1 MRLSGRALI
10 ILGAIVALIAIVATD
25 QIVPPASE
33 RQAAL
38 RIWLGARATGI
49 TAYLLLTFQVVVGL
63 VLSHPTN
70 LSSWRLSKRLFPW
83 HEQLWVFVLAFLGL
97 HITSIVVDSY
107 ADVGLLGAFV
117 PGASAYRPVPVAI
130 GTVAL
135 YALLVTGA
143 TARWTKLL
151 PPGAWLQIHRLSL
164 GVFGL
169 TWAHGML
176 AGTDART
183 LEPMYVA
190 TGLLVLA
197 AAAYRHWVVR
207 RPRRSHPP
215 TVPAEVAS

>member
-1 MRLSGRALI
+1 MRLSGRALLL
-10 ILGAIVALIAIVATD
+10 LGAIVALIAIAATN
-25 QIVPPASE
+25 QIVPPTTE

-83 HEQLWVFVLAFLGL
+83 HEQLWVFVLAFLGV
-97 HITSIVVDSY
+97 HIASIVLDSY
-107 ADVGLLGAFV
+107 ANVGLLGAFV
-117 PGASAYRPVPVAI
+117 PGASAYRPAPVAV

-151 PPGAWLQIHRLSL
+151 PSGAWLQIHRLSL
-164 GVFGL
+164 GVFAL
-169 TWAHGML
+169 TWIHGML
-176 AGTDART
+176 AGTDSGA

-190 TGLLVLA
+190 TGLLVLG
-197 AAAYRHWVVR
+197 AAAYRHWVIR
-207 RPRRSHPP
+207 RNHRLPAMPIRS
-215 TVPAEVAS
+215 EVAS